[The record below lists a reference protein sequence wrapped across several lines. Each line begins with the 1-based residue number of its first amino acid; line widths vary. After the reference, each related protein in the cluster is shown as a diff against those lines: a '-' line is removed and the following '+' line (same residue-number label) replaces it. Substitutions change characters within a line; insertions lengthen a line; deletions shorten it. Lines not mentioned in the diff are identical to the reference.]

1 MKNKETR
8 IMKVTMDA
16 EEFEKYDSGKT
27 RSNHGIRNSKGRL
40 SALPDIEPVTD
51 EDLPEREVVKTE
63 TIYIESEKQ
72 ESNSIGTMVG
82 EALANIIVDV
92 ISDPEVQE
100 GLAKLGKAFWYC
112 KVKPRIEKTV
122 QWIKSDK
129 KFQTKASQLSTK
141 SEAVIQP
148 KYAIE
153 IDNKQHGKFTVSEGE
168 AKKLIEMMR
177 EEARRLSAMI
187 YLLSNI
193 SIKDDKT
200 EEEHILEQAYIKQ
213 LLSEE
218 SQKTIKNLVDNKKLL
233 DSDTVICFTD
243 FLNGYIRNGE
253 TRIAIPA
260 LVSKDSE

>member
-141 SEAVIQP
+141 S
-148 KYAIE
+148 K
-153 IDNKQHGKFTVSEGE
+153 
-168 AKKLIEMMR
+168 
-177 EEARRLSAMI
+177 
-187 YLLSNI
+187 
-193 SIKDDKT
+193 
-200 EEEHILEQAYIKQ
+200 
-213 LLSEE
+213 
-218 SQKTIKNLVDNKKLL
+218 
-233 DSDTVICFTD
+233 TVIRGNINPKDIQNSPQKSTGLKSTGCGRKCVT
-243 FLNGYIRNGE
+243 GTYIR
-253 TRIAIPA
+253 RM
-260 LVSKDSE
+260 